1 MKLDDLISG
10 FNSLRNNE
18 RLHHL
23 LEIALAVG
31 NYLNGTSFK
40 GGAWGFRIDSIERM
54 EEVQSID
61 NKMNA
66 AFYVIK

>member
-1 MKLDDLISG
+1 M
-10 FNSLRNNE
+10 
-18 RLHHL
+18 
-23 LEIALAVG
+23 G

-66 AFYVIK
+66 AFYVIRETWKKYEYPLFKKE

>member
-1 MKLDDLISG
+1 M
-10 FNSLRNNE
+10 
-18 RLHHL
+18 
-23 LEIALAVG
+23 AVG

-54 EEVQSID
+54 EEVQSVD

-66 AFYVIK
+66 AFYVLREAWKKFEYPLFKK